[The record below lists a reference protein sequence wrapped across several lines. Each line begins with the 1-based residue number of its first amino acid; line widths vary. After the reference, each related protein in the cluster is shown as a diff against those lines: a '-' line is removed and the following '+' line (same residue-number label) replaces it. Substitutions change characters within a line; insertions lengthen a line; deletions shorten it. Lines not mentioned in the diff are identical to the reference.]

1 MALAVV
7 RESCL
12 EYLLLLTP
20 GYHLSVC
27 FHCAALAT
35 FLGQLS
41 CLTECCFSG
50 NDALQVPVEVKQA
63 LMTALPECEFDFG
76 DEAPICR
83 LGSPISSTAP
93 KDQWG

>member
-1 MALAVV
+1 MFDSVPISLLSTSTAI
-7 RESCL
+7 CL
-12 EYLLLLTP
+12 CAYI
-20 GYHLSVC
+20 Y
-27 FHCAALAT
+27 CAALTA

-41 CLTECCFSG
+41 TLTECCFSG
-50 NDALQVPVEVKQA
+50 NDALQVSVEVKQA
-63 LMTALPECEFDFG
+63 LMIAIPDCEFDFG